1 MNDNPLIFII
11 GGALFL
17 FLGVSA
23 LRDGEVY
30 LGRLIRFI
38 GPKLVLRSRP
48 AVLIWG
54 VGFSIAGAASLVS
67 ALGII
72 LSPQSGLVD
81 QIMPIALYGLIGG
94 FAVSVVVELVFY
106 ASNLGPYA
114 DVDPQDVADRYP
126 GSYR

>member
-1 MNDNPLIFII
+1 MNDNPIIFII

-38 GPKLVLRSRP
+38 GPKLVLRSRI
-48 AVLIWG
+48 AVLIFG
-54 VGFSIAGAASLVS
+54 VSFSIAGVAALVS

-72 LSPQSGLVD
+72 FSPGSDLVN
-81 QIMPIALYGLIGG
+81 QVMPIALYTLIGG
-94 FAVSVVVELVFY
+94 FVGSCVVELIFY
-106 ASNLGPYA
+106 SANLPPYD
-114 DVDPQDVADRYP
+114 DVDPQDVADQYP
-126 GSYR
+126 GQYR

>member
-11 GGALFL
+11 GGAVFL

-38 GPKLVLRSRP
+38 GPKLVLRTRI

-54 VGFSIAGAASLVS
+54 LGFSIAGVASLVS
-67 ALGII
+67 ALGI
-72 LSPQSGLVD
+72 LFSPESDLVN
-81 QIMPIALYGLIGG
+81 QIMPIALYTCIGG
-94 FAVSVVVELVFY
+94 FAGACVVELIFY
-106 ASNLGPYA
+106 ASNLPPYD
-114 DVDPQDVADRYP
+114 DVDPQDVADRY
-126 GSYR
+126 SDTYR

>member
-38 GPKLVLRSRP
+38 GPKLVLRTRL

-54 VGFSIAGAASLVS
+54 VGFSIAGVASLVS

-72 LSPQSGLVD
+72 FSPDSNLVD

-94 FAVSVVVELVFY
+94 FAAAVVVELVFY

-114 DVDPQDVADRYP
+114 DVDPQDVADHYP